1 VYDLNSEAKTD
12 YYPLPMFKK
21 GDKVAHPIFGVGTI
35 SNIEEKHVLD
45 KSEKYYILDLTINQ
59 MTLMIPIRK
68 ASDIGL
74 RKIVTKEKIPEILEV
89 LSCDIDDMEQD
100 YKSRIKSQLE
110 MVDSGN
116 LKKVAQVVK
125 NYNRRKKTDTL
136 SATEKSLLERARK
149 ILTSEI
155 RAVYNIDENEAK
167 LMIKNYLKKYKKAEI
182 KEDKKIGS

>member
-1 VYDLNSEAKTD
+1 MNPEVKTG

-21 GDKVAHPIFGVGTI
+21 GDKVAHPIFGVGNI
-35 SNIEEKHVLD
+35 ANIEEKHVLD
-45 KSEKYYILDLTINQ
+45 KSEKYYILDLTMNQ

-74 RKIVTKEKIPEILEV
+74 RKILSKEKIPEVLEV
-89 LSCDIDDMEQD
+89 LSREIDEMEQD

-136 SATEKSLLERARK
+136 SATEKNLLERARK

-155 RAVYNIDENEAK
+155 RAVYGIEENEAK
-167 LMIKNYLKKYKKAEI
+167 LMIKECLKKH
-182 KEDKKIGS
+182 